1 MSMDKCITQTW
12 LCICRNTYIH
22 KYSCPHKYS
31 VLFAARTKR
40 PASYFSADQTPSAS
54 CCICSPIK
62 RQSASARGRCTT
74 RWSSCIII
82 LATSSGH
89 LFLHA
94 DAVGSWHVPDD
105 FDRLSLT
112 LVRAAGAAAHDWHS
126 DGQKSSKPAVLTTRP
141 SAASCLIGWWA
152 LW

>member
-1 MSMDKCITQTW
+1 MSMDKCITKQGYAYTETHTHINMHIYIDIQSYLQRAQKDLHHILVQTRR
-12 LCICRNTYIH
+12 LLLH
-22 KYSCPHKYS
+22 
-31 VLFAARTKR
+31 AAVAVQSSDK
-40 PASYFSADQTPSAS
+40 
-54 CCICSPIK
+54 
-62 RQSASARGRCTT
+62 SASARDRCTT

-82 LATSSGH
+82 LATSLRH

-112 LVRAAGAAAHDWHS
+112 LVRAAGAAAHDWHT